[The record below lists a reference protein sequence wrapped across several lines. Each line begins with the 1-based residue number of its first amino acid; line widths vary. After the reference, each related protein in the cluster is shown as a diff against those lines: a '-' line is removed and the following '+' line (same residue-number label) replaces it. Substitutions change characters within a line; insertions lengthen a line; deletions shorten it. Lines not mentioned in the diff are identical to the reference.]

1 MRHSAILVL
10 LCAALLAAP
19 GCKSGKKLFTP
30 EAVPPAPPQSE
41 GQPGGSD
48 ANKTQPIG
56 SEGFGEK
63 PLSADAGAAGA
74 GKTQE
79 MPGGVT
85 PDQVEAALK
94 PVYFD
99 YDSEGLGDAALGV
112 LSANA
117 QWLKAHPGV
126 RVQVEGHCDE
136 RGTIE
141 YNLALGQRRAR
152 SVKDHLVR
160 LGVAGDRLDLISY
173 GKERPA
179 VDGHDEA
186 AWAKNRRVEFRAL
199 GS

>member
-1 MRHSAILVL
+1 MRHSAILAV
-10 LCAALLAAP
+10 LCAALLCFA
-19 GCKSGKKLFTP
+19 GCKSGKKMFTP
-30 EAVPPAPPQSE
+30 EAAPPAPSTEAQS
-41 GQPGGSD
+41 GATD

-56 SEGFGEK
+56 AEGFGEK

-74 GKTQE
+74 GKVQE
-79 MPGGVT
+79 MPGGVSAE
-85 PDQVEAALK
+85 QVEAALK

-112 LSANA
+112 LAANA
-117 QWLKAHPGV
+117 QWLKSHAGV

-160 LGVAGDRLDLISY
+160 LGVAADRLDLISY

-186 AWAKNRRVEFRAL
+186 AWAKNRRAEFRAL